1 MHLGGEPDLGHLT
14 YCTNIHAGNTWP
26 EVRAGLEKNLPLI
39 RTEVAGEAPFG
50 VGLRLSAAASTA
62 LQQPEPRAQLLE
74 LLETGNHYVFTLNG
88 FPYGPFHGEQVK
100 AGAYRPDWT
109 SPARL
114 TYTNELADLL
124 ADLLP
129 EGLTGSISTV
139 PGTFKPWAKGN
150 LTGIAENLIA
160 HVAHLHAIET
170 RAGRHIAL
178 ALEPE
183 PCCLLET
190 VEETIQF
197 FNQYLFSSS
206 ACSRLAKCLGMT
218 KSTAEGV
225 LRRHLGICYDVCHA
239 AVEFE
244 NPTQNIAD
252 LDAAGI
258 TIAKLQLSSAIRVPE
273 VTPAALD
280 VLGRFDEPVYL
291 HQVVEKRG
299 DQYSRYL
306 DLPEAFAAAADS
318 SNGEWRIHFHVPVFL
333 EQLPGLGTTQ
343 YFLRE
348 ILQLHRNRPL
358 STHLEVE
365 TYTWDVLP
373 PEHRNVTVAG
383 AIARELQWVKDAIE
397 S

>member
-1 MHLGGEPDLGHLT
+1 
-14 YCTNIHAGNTWP
+14 
-26 EVRAGLEKNLPLI
+26 
-39 RTEVAGEAPFG
+39 
-50 VGLRLSAAASTA
+50 
-62 LQQPEPRAQLLE
+62 
-74 LLETGNHYVFTLNG
+74 
-88 FPYGPFHGEQVK
+88 
-100 AGAYRPDWT
+100 
-109 SPARL
+109 
-114 TYTNELADLL
+114 
-124 ADLLP
+124 
-129 EGLTGSISTV
+129 
-139 PGTFKPWAKGN
+139 
-150 LTGIAENLIA
+150 
-160 HVAHLHAIET
+160 
-170 RAGRHIAL
+170 
-178 ALEPE
+178 
-183 PCCLLET
+183 
-190 VEETIQF
+190 
-197 FNQYLFSSS
+197 
-206 ACSRLAKCLGMT
+206 MT
-218 KSTAEGV
+218 KPTAEGV

-280 VLGRFDEPVYL
+280 VLSRFDEPVYL

-299 DQYSRYL
+299 DQFSRYL

-348 ILQLHRNRPL
+348 ILQLHRSRPL

-383 AIARELQWVKDAIE
+383 AIARELQWVKEVIE

>member
-1 MHLGGEPDLGHLT
+1 MYLGGEPDLGHLT

-50 VGLRLSAAASTA
+50 VGLRLSAAASRA

-114 TYTNELADLL
+114 IYTNELADLL

-129 EGLTGSISTV
+129 EGLIGSISTV

-150 LTGIAENLIA
+150 LSSIAENLIA
-160 HVAHLHAIET
+160 HVAHLYAIEA
-170 RAGRHIAL
+170 RVGRHIAL

-183 PCCLLET
+183 PYCLLET

-206 ACSRLAKCLGMT
+206 ACSKLGKSLGMT
-218 KSTAEGV
+218 KPIAEGV
-225 LRRHLGICYDVCHA
+225 LRRHLGVCYDVCHA

-299 DQYSRYL
+299 DQFSRYL
-306 DLPEAFAAAADS
+306 DLPEAFAAAADG

-333 EQLPGLGTTQ
+333 EQLPVLVTTQ
-343 YFLRE
+343 YLLRE
-348 ILQLHRNRPL
+348 ILELHRSRPL

-383 AIARELQWVKDAIE
+383 AIARELQWVKAVIE
-397 S
+397 A